1 MPSAADTTLPRDGV
15 TRGGKSGRRSG
26 MGGGVRTPNSFNW
39 ATSSALNNAKSPGKL
54 GKMGSTAQKDPTV

>member
-26 MGGGVRTPNSFNW
+26 ARAEGSKPPTPSIG
-39 ATSSALNNAKSPGKL
+39 LLPR
-54 GKMGSTAQKDPTV
+54 Q